1 MTGAQRCSAAMEE
14 FDRIKGPWSPEE
26 DAALQQLVEKYGA
39 RNWSLISKG
48 IPGRSGKSCRLRWC
62 NQLSPQVQHRP
73 FTAVED
79 ATIIQ
84 AHSQHGN
91 KWATIARL
99 LPGRTDNAIK
109 NHWNS
114 TLRRRHLA
122 ERSSRTDCVEQ
133 QLSHVGR
140 FVPPD
145 EEDIGSVDGRKRSS
159 NEISTDGSVQEESG
173 WEADS
178 HKMKR
183 MHIGAESPPCLSPRE
198 LPASVMQAPQVF
210 RPVPRA
216 SAFASFSPNGTFAP
230 PSGERSRDSE
240 VSEVNDPPTSLSLS
254 LPGSSPPRK
263 EQSSSEDSPL
273 LRQAS
278 VVSHMPVNKEQPS
291 SPDLPVHGRWESRPA
306 VEQPFQEQ
314 FSMAPYPVHMAPMPS
329 QIPGLPPPSMSVAPL
344 HNGYAPNGNSAT
356 AEMMSTAVR
365 SAVAQAF
372 SPVFQAQGAQGA
384 QPWAT
389 TAPSPAPPLSYG
401 LDAAVNTGLVALM
414 REMVAKEVQKYM
426 AAVHSSSCAPY
437 FPTFGP
443 DHAAMGAHGKYS
455 GQADFLGAMATS
467 AARKAG

>member
-26 DAALQQLVEKYGA
+26 DAALQQLVDKYGA

-62 NQLSPQVQHRP
+62 NQLSPQVQHLP

-140 FVPPD
+140 AGPPD

-183 MHIGAESPPCLSPRE
+183 MHIGAESPPCVSPHE
-198 LPASVMQAPQVF
+198 LPSTIMQAPQVF
-210 RPVPRA
+210 RPVPRS
-216 SAFASFSPNGTFAP
+216 SAFATFSPNGAFPP
-230 PSGERSRDSE
+230 PSGERSRDSD
-240 VSEVNDPPTSLSLS
+240 VSEVNDPPTSLCLS

-263 EQSSSEDSPL
+263 ELSSSEDSPL
-273 LRQAS
+273 LHQAS
-278 VVSHMPVNKEQPS
+278 VVSHMPVSKEQPS
-291 SPDLPVHGRWESRPA
+291 SPDLPIHGRWESRSG
-306 VEQPFQEQ
+306 VEQQPFQEQ
-314 FSMAPYPVHMAPMPS
+314 FPMAPSFTAMPS
-329 QIPGLPPPSMSVAPL
+329 QIPGLQHPSSLSVGSP
-344 HNGYAPNGNSAT
+344 HNGYAPHGNSAT
-356 AEMMSTAVR
+356 AEMMSVAVR

-372 SPVFQAQGAQGA
+372 SPVFQAQGVQGA
-384 QPWAT
+384 QAWAA
-389 TAPSPAPPLSYG
+389 TAPSPAPALSYG

-414 REMVAKEVQKYM
+414 RDMVAKEVQKYM
-426 AAVHSSSCAPY
+426 AAVHSSSCAPHY
-437 FPTFGP
+437 PSFGP
-443 DHAAMGAHGKYS
+443 DHAAMGTHSKYS
-455 GQADFLGAMATS
+455 GQSDFLGSMATS

>member
-1 MTGAQRCSAAMEE
+1 MALTGAQRSSAAAMEE

-26 DAALQQLVEKYGA
+26 DAALQQLVDKYGA

-73 FTAVED
+73 FTAQED

-114 TLRRRHLA
+114 TLRRRHMA
-122 ERSSRTDCVEQ
+122 ERSSCA
-133 QLSHVGR
+133 LP
-140 FVPPD
+140 PPD
-145 EEDIGSVDGRKRSS
+145 DEDIGSVDGRKRSS

-173 WEADS
+173 WEVDS

-183 MHIGAESPPCLSPRE
+183 IHIGAESD
-198 LPASVMQAPQVF
+198 LPMQPPQVF
-210 RPVPRA
+210 RPVPRS
-216 SAFASFSPNGTFAP
+216 SAFATFSPSNTTFP
-230 PSGERSRDSE
+230 VPERSD

-263 EQSSSEDSPL
+263 ELSSSEDSPL

-278 VVSHMPVNKEQPS
+278 IVSHKEQPS
-291 SPDLPVHGRWESRPA
+291 SPDLVTHLENP
-306 VEQPFQEQ
+306 PFYPPHTG
-314 FSMAPYPVHMAPMPS
+314 FAPP
-329 QIPGLPPPSMSVAPL
+329 
-344 HNGYAPNGNSAT
+344 GNSAT
-356 AEMMSTAVR
+356 AEMMSVAVR

-372 SPVFQAQGAQGA
+372 SPVFQAQGG
-384 QPWAT
+384 W
-389 TAPSPAPPLSYG
+389 TAAPPPLSYG

-414 REMVAKEVQKYM
+414 RDMVAKEVQKYM
-426 AAVHSSSCAPY
+426 AAVHSTSCSPY
-437 FPTFGP
+437 YPSFGP
-443 DHAAMGAHGKYS
+443 DHAAMGKYS
-455 GQADFLGAMATS
+455 GQADFLGSMA

>member
-1 MTGAQRCSAAMEE
+1 MAGTQRCSAATMEE

-26 DAALQQLVEKYGA
+26 DAALQQLVDKYGA

-114 TLRRRHLA
+114 TLRRRHLQ
-122 ERSSRTDCVEQ
+122 SSRTEDQQQ
-133 QLSHVGR
+133 QLSH
-140 FVPPD
+140 D
-145 EEDIGSVDGRKRSS
+145 EEIGSVDGRKRSS
-159 NEISTDGSVQEESG
+159 NEISTDGSVQEENG

-183 MHIGAESPPCLSPRE
+183 MHIGADSPPCVSPRE
-198 LPASVMQAPQVF
+198 LPSAMMQPPQVF
-210 RPVPRA
+210 RPVARS
-216 SAFASFSPNGTFAP
+216 SAFASFSPSFAP
-230 PSGERSRDSE
+230 RESE

-254 LPGSSPPRK
+254 LPGSSPQRK
-263 EQSSSEDSPL
+263 EHSSTEDSPL

-278 VVSHMPVNKEQPS
+278 VVSTVLKEQPS
-291 SPDLPVHGRWESRPA
+291 SPDLAIHGLAKPI
-306 VEQPFQEQ
+306 QDQ
-314 FSMAPYPVHMAPMPS
+314 FSLPSPYPVVHPS
-329 QIPGLPPPSMSVAPL
+329 S
-344 HNGYAPNGNSAT
+344 NSAT
-356 AEMMSTAVR
+356 AEMMSVAVR

-372 SPVFQAQGAQGA
+372 SPVFQGAPQ
-384 QPWAT
+384 QPWAAAAT
-389 TAPSPAPPLSYG
+389 TTPVAPAAPPPPLSYG

-414 REMVAKEVQKYM
+414 RDMVAKEVQKYM

-437 FPTFGP
+437 YPSFGP
-443 DHAAMGAHGKYS
+443 DHAAMASHGKYS
-455 GQADFLGAMATS
+455 GQADFLGSLATS
-467 AARKAG
+467 APRKAG